1 LPVDLSVILP
11 YVPVWLMVL
20 FRLTGIFVLAPVLGS
35 STVPRVVKVFL
46 ALGLSFAIW
55 PMLWTDPQ
63 ASGNLA
69 AAVNGLDMWSLGLLV
84 ALELL
89 IGYVIGYAASLP
101 LVGMQMGGHMIDQ
114 QMGLAA
120 AQLFNPE
127 FDDQT
132 GVTGQLMF
140 MFALALFVAAGGL
153 NVMLH
158 TLAQTFRYVPLGGFA
173 SFGQIVKMVVGMLSI
188 MFELGLRIAAPLLCL
203 TFLVS
208 VGMGFLMR
216 TVPQFNILSVGFAI
230 RILSSLVVMMMLVGA
245 IAGAYGDMSRETLGA
260 LMRFFEASPPP
271 VPTTGPGIM
280 P

>member
-1 LPVDLSVILP
+1 MPVDLTPILP

-35 STVPRVVKVFL
+35 STVPRVIKVFL
-46 ALGLSFAIW
+46 ALGLSFAVW
-55 PMLWTDPQ
+55 PMLWLDAQ
-63 ASGNLA
+63 SSGNLA
-69 AAVNGLDMWSLGLLV
+69 AAVRGLDLWSLGLLV
-84 ALELL
+84 GLELL

-101 LVGMQMGGHMIDQ
+101 LVGMQLGGHMVDQ

-120 AQLFNPE
+120 AAIYNPE

-132 GVTGQLMF
+132 GVTGQLLF

-158 TLAQTFRYVPLGGFA
+158 TLAQTFRHVPLGGFA
-173 SFGQIVKMVVGMLSI
+173 SFDQIVSMVVGMLAI
-188 MFELGLRIAAPLLCL
+188 MFELGMRIAAPLLCL
-203 TFLVS
+203 MFLVS

-230 RILSSLVVMMMLVGA
+230 RILSSIAVMMMLVGA
-245 IAGAYGDMSRETLGA
+245 VAGAYGDMTSQILHTL
-260 LMRFFEASPPP
+260 MDFFNAEPPP
-271 VPTTGPGIM
+271 VPGPRVA

>member
-1 LPVDLSVILP
+1 MPVDLTPILP

-35 STVPRVVKVFL
+35 SSVPRVVKVFL
-46 ALGLSFAIW
+46 ALGLSFAVW
-55 PMLWTDPQ
+55 PMLWNDPQ
-63 ASGNLA
+63 ASGHLA
-69 AAVNGLDMWSLGLLV
+69 EAVRGLDMWSLGLLV

-89 IGYVIGYAASLP
+89 IGYVIGFAASLP

-120 AQLFNPE
+120 AQLYNPE
-127 FDDQT
+127 FDDQS
-132 GVTGQLMF
+132 GVTGQLLF

-158 TLAQTFRYVPLGGFA
+158 TLAQTFRYIPLGGFA
-173 SFGQIVKMVVGMLSI
+173 NFEQVAHMIVGLLAI
-188 MFELGLRIAAPLLCL
+188 MFELALRIAAPLLCL

-216 TVPQFNILSVGFAI
+216 TVPQFNILSVGFSI
-230 RILSSLVVMMMLVGA
+230 RILASLALLMLLIGA
-245 IAGAYGDMSRETLGA
+245 IAGAYGDLAGQTMRTL
-260 LMRFFEASPPP
+260 MDFFNADPPP
-271 VPTTGPGIM
+271 LPGPR
-280 P
+280 PAP

>member
-1 LPVDLSVILP
+1 MPVDLSVILP

-35 STVPRVVKVFL
+35 STVPRIIKVFL
-46 ALGLSFAIW
+46 ALALSFAVW
-55 PMLWTDPQ
+55 PMMWIDPE

-69 AAVNGLDMWSLGLLV
+69 AAVGGLDLWSLGLLV
-84 ALELL
+84 GLELL
-89 IGYVIGYAASLP
+89 IGYVIGYAVSLP
-101 LVGMQMGGHMIDQ
+101 LAGMQLGGHIIDQ

-132 GVTGQLMF
+132 GVTGQLLF

-158 TLAQTFRYVPLGGFA
+158 TLAQTFRHVPLGGFA
-173 SFGQIVKMVVGMLSI
+173 SFDQIVHMVVGMLTI

-203 TFLVS
+203 MFLVS

-216 TVPQFNILSVGFAI
+216 TVPQFNILSVGFSI
-230 RILSSLVVMMMLVGA
+230 RILSSMMLMMMLVGA
-245 IAGAYGDMSRETLGA
+245 TAGAYGDSLSQIFATLFN
-260 LMRFFEASPPP
+260 FFQAEPPP
-271 VPTTGPGIM
+271 LPGARPIQ
-280 P
+280 

>member
-1 LPVDLSVILP
+1 MPVDLTPILP

-35 STVPRVVKVFL
+35 STVPRMIKVFL
-46 ALGLSFAIW
+46 ALGLSFAVW
-55 PMLWTDPQ
+55 PMLWIDSD
-63 ASGNLA
+63 ASRNLA
-69 AAVNGLDMWSLGLLV
+69 AAVQGLDLWSLGLLV

-101 LVGMQMGGHMIDQ
+101 LTGMQLGGHIVDQ

-132 GVTGQLMF
+132 GVTGQLLF

-158 TLAQTFRYVPLGGFA
+158 TLAQTFRHVPLGGFA
-173 SFGQIVKMVVGMLSI
+173 SFDQIVTMVVGMITI

-203 TFLVS
+203 MFLIS

-230 RILSSLVVMMMLVGA
+230 RILSSLAIMMMLIGA
-245 IAGAYGDMSRETLGA
+245 IAGAYGNMTGEILGT
-260 LMRFFEASPPP
+260 LMRFFEAEPPP
-271 VPTTGPGIM
+271 LPGPQRIQ
-280 P
+280 

>member
-1 LPVDLSVILP
+1 LPVDLTSILP
-11 YVPVWLMVL
+11 YVPVWLMIL

-35 STVPRVVKVFL
+35 STVPRMVKVFL

-55 PMLWTDPQ
+55 PMLWMDSD
-63 ASGNLA
+63 ASRNLA
-69 AAVNGLDMWSLGLLV
+69 ASVQGLDMWSLGLLV

-101 LVGMQMGGHMIDQ
+101 LTGMQLGGHVVDQ

-132 GVTGQLMF
+132 GVTGQLLF

-158 TLAQTFRYVPLGGFA
+158 TLAQTFRHVPLGGFA
-173 SFGQIVKMVVGMLSI
+173 GFDQIVTMVVGMITI
-188 MFELGLRIAAPLLCL
+188 MFELGLRIAAPILCL
-203 TFLVS
+203 MFLVS

-230 RILSSLVVMMMLVGA
+230 RILSSLIVMMMLIGTV
-245 IAGAYGDMSRETLGA
+245 AGAYGNMAGEILGE
-260 LMRFFEASPPP
+260 LMRFFEAEPPP
-271 VPTTGPGIM
+271 LPGPRGI

>member
-1 LPVDLSVILP
+1 MPVDLSAILP
-11 YVPVWLMVL
+11 YVPVWLMIL

-35 STVPRVVKVFL
+35 STIPRTVKVFL

-55 PMLWTDPQ
+55 PMLWVDAE

-69 AAVNGLDMWSLGLLV
+69 AAVQGLSLWSLGLLV

-101 LVGMQMGGHMIDQ
+101 MVGMQLGGHMIDQ
-114 QMGLAA
+114 QMGLAVA
-120 AQLFNPE
+120 EQYNPEIDGQAGVTAQL
-127 FDDQT
+127 
-132 GVTGQLMF
+132 LF

-158 TLAQTFRYVPLGGFA
+158 TLAQTFRHIPLGGFA
-173 SFGQIVKMVVGMLSI
+173 NFEQVAHLVVGLLAI
-188 MFELGLRIAAPLLCL
+188 MFELGLRVAAPLLCL

-216 TVPQFNILSVGFAI
+216 TVPQFNILSVGFSI
-230 RILSSLVVMMMLVGA
+230 RILSSLLLMMMLVGA
-245 IAGAYGDMSRETLGA
+245 VAGAYAELAGDTLRT
-260 LMRFFEASPPP
+260 LMGFFHAEPPP
-271 VPTTGPGIM
+271 LPGDR
-280 P
+280 PAP

>member
-1 LPVDLSVILP
+1 MPVDLTPLLP
-11 YVPVWLMVL
+11 YVPVWLMIL

-35 STVPRVVKVFL
+35 STVPRMIKVFL
-46 ALGLSFAIW
+46 ALGLSFAVW
-55 PMLWTDPQ
+55 PMLWVDAQ

-69 AAVNGLDMWSLGLLV
+69 MAVRGLDIWSMGLLV

-101 LVGMQMGGHMIDQ
+101 LTGMQLGGHVVDQ

-132 GVTGQLMF
+132 GVTGQLLF

-158 TLAQTFRYVPLGGFA
+158 TLAQTFRHVPLGGFA
-173 SFGQIVKMVVGMLSI
+173 GFDQIVHMVVGMLAI
-188 MFELGLRIAAPLLCL
+188 MFELGLRIAAPILCL
-203 TFLVS
+203 MFLVS

-230 RILSSLVVMMMLVGA
+230 RILSSLLIMTMLIGA
-245 IAGAYGDMSRETLGA
+245 IAGAYGNMAGEILGT
-260 LMRFFEASPPP
+260 LMRFFEAEPPP
-271 VPTTGPGIM
+271 LPGPRAI

>member
-1 LPVDLSVILP
+1 MPVDLTSILP
-11 YVPVWLMVL
+11 YVPVWLMIL

-35 STVPRVVKVFL
+35 STIPRVVKVFL
-46 ALGLSFAIW
+46 ALGLSFAVW
-55 PMLWTDPQ
+55 PMLWMDTE
-63 ASGNLA
+63 ASSNLA
-69 AAVNGLDMWSLGLLV
+69 ASVGGLDLWSLGLLV

-101 LVGMQMGGHMIDQ
+101 MVGMQLGGHMVDQ

-120 AQLFNPE
+120 AQLYNPE
-127 FDDQT
+127 FDGQT
-132 GVTGQLMF
+132 GVTGTLLF
-140 MFALALFVAAGGL
+140 MLSLAIFVAAGGL

-158 TLAQTFRYVPLGGFA
+158 TLAQTFRHIPLGGFA
-173 SFGQIVKMVVGMLSI
+173 NFEQVAHMVVGLLSI

-203 TFLVS
+203 MFLVS

-230 RILSSLVVMMMLVGA
+230 RILSSLVLMMLLVGS
-245 IAGAYGDMSRETLGA
+245 IAGAYGDFAGQTLRV
-260 LMRFFEASPPP
+260 LMDFFQAEPPP
-271 VPTTGPGIM
+271 LPGPRLA